1 MNWMKLRL
9 VGLGALAVVAVDGC
23 YTYSAAPAAP
33 SPGTHLVLDL
43 TDRGRVELGD
53 SVGPGASSIE
63 GTSVMSTDS
72 AYSLRVTKVS
82 YLNGQ
87 SNNWTGEALLV
98 PRSLITNAREQRFS
112 RSRTWVAAAAV
123 GGGLIAF
130 IASRGLLG
138 FGSGGGTGSNPPPN
152 QN

>member
-1 MNWMKLRL
+1 MNWKRFGL
-9 VGLGALAVVAVDGC
+9 VGLGALAVFAVDGC
-23 YTYSAAPAAP
+23 YVYSAAPEAP
-33 SPGTHLVLDL
+33 APGTHLVLGL
-43 TDRGRVELGD
+43 TDRGRVALGD

-63 GTSVMSTDS
+63 GTTVMSTDS

-98 PRSLITNAREQRFS
+98 PRSVVTNAREQRFS

-138 FGSGGGTGSNPPPN
+138 FGSGGGSGKNPPPN
-152 QN
+152 PD

>member
-1 MNWMKLRL
+1 
-9 VGLGALAVVAVDGC
+9 VGVVALAAAAVNGC
-23 YTYSAAPAAP
+23 YIYSAAPTAP
-33 SPGTHLVLDL
+33 PPGTHLVLGL

-63 GTSVMSTDS
+63 GTAVLSTDS

-87 SNNWTGEALLV
+87 SNSWTGEALLV
-98 PRSLITNAREQRFS
+98 PRSLVTNAREQRFS
-112 RSRTWVAAAAV
+112 RSRTWITAAAV

-130 IASRGLLG
+130 IATRGLLG
-138 FGSGGGTGSNPPPN
+138 FGNAGSPSGNPPPN

>member
-1 MNWMKLRL
+1 MNWKGFWLM
-9 VGLGALAVVAVDGC
+9 GLGALAVLAVDGC

-33 SPGTHLVLDL
+33 APGTHLVLGL

-63 GTSVMSTDS
+63 GTTVMSTDS

-87 SNNWTGEALLV
+87 SNEWTGEALLV
-98 PRSLITNAREQRFS
+98 PKNLVTNAREQRFS
-112 RSRTWVAAAAV
+112 RSRSWVAAAAV

-138 FGSGGGTGSNPPPN
+138 FGSGGSTGKNPPPN